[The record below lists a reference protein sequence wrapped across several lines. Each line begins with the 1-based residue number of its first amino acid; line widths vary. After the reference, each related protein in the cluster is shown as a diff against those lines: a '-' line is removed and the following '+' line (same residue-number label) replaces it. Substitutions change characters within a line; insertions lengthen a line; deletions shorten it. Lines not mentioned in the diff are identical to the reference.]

1 MERALERTPGSCGIG
16 CNWTTMEL
24 NVHFCP
30 VCKCTLHPICC
41 EDFGITMLEGND
53 EYLCISCHVRSLS
66 RSYVNGVLEEAYN
79 DDDYNDN
86 NFAEKIDQASDL
98 NDDDD
103 HPDLSP
109 SVTVFIPQDE
119 FTKHMIEGAKDQ
131 HKISLLDI
139 EAKQLDIELKKVSA
153 AKEQINLLNEYIN
166 NPETYG
172 IDKDTVADLI
182 LNRKSLIAKATGIDT
197 LNK

>member
-16 CNWTTMEL
+16 CNFITMEL
-24 NVHFCP
+24 SVHFCP
-30 VCKCTLHPICC
+30 VSKCTIHPICC

-66 RSYVNGVLEEAYN
+66 RSYVTGVLEEAYN

-103 HPDLSP
+103 PDLSP
-109 SVTVFIPQDE
+109 SVTVFIPPIPNWTIMNAGAIYDALNPTE
-119 FTKHMIEGAKDQ
+119 KEKTETKNKPKWTDGAVNSK
-131 HKISLLDI
+131 
-139 EAKQLDIELKKVSA
+139 
-153 AKEQINLLNEYIN
+153 
-166 NPETYG
+166 G
-172 IDKDTVADLI
+172 
-182 LNRKSLIAKATGIDT
+182 RIAIRHSHEPIH
-197 LNK
+197 NQSESR